1 MPATAATTLTDADW
15 AGLCCLTETSRPEE
29 QLYVLWVIRNRVE
42 APGARFGTGY
52 EGVAL
57 APSQFSA
64 FNLWT
69 VHKLPGHD
77 GHDPA
82 AIFNGVASRYGD
94 TPSVLLA
101 VVHLAEY
108 VLTLDGINTPFV
120 RVDELKDAKDA
131 KQSLS
136 NAREVWHYY
145 SPVSMRPPGSKPKWA
160 GNDEHGRPYAKRLFT
175 PQGIDPIRFR
185 FASGVA

>member
-1 MPATAATTLTDADW
+1 MSAATTTTLTDADW

-52 EGVAL
+52 QDVVL

-77 GHDPA
+77 GHTPA

-94 TPSVLLA
+94 TPSALLA
-101 VVHLAEY
+101 AVHLAEG
-108 VLTLDGINTPFV
+108 VIQTMAILPDPNMPADV
-120 RVDELKDAKDA
+120 C
-131 KQSLS
+131 
-136 NAREVWHYY
+136 HYY
-145 SPVSMRPPGSKPKWA
+145 SPVSMRPAGSKPKWA
-160 GNDEHGRPYAKRLFT
+160 GNDEHGHPYAERLFT
-175 PQGIDPIRFR
+175 PAGIDPHRLV
-185 FASGVA
+185 FAQGVA